1 MHEQKFIDSLDIT
14 LSEFEFATTKIIN
27 KRSPAYLKLD
37 DLGLVLAYL
46 KTNLFQAF
54 IKFNK

>member
-14 LSEFEFATTKIIN
+14 FSEFEVATTKIIN
-27 KRSPAYLKLD
+27 KRAPAYQKLE
-37 DLGLVLAYL
+37 DLGLTLAYL
-46 KTNLFQAF
+46 KTNLFKAL